1 MLSADGKAEPRK
13 RRGMASSGAGPA
25 EGREQA
31 RIRRSDDEAVSPEP
45 DSRREAGHAFNK
57 RIAAGNR
64 VGKAIPAEAEAIDS
78 LRRLGANSR
87 KEVPGDDESTRPGR
101 PFPRAAPGAGSLRD
115 SQSLGYRIRPHPGQP
130 RFRSPGDVECGG
142 GGRPADQPGGVASP
156 RSHDRNARRRPRGE
170 GARDIQLPGP
180 HHDVAGVEPPR
191 AARTRPGAS
200 ARPGGTHPRASLVSR
215 PFTSRQSPSGFS
227 SRSAAGRSA
236 AGKSW

>member
-1 MLSADGKAEPRK
+1 VLSADGKAEPRK

-31 RIRRSDDEAVSPEP
+31 RIRRSDDKAVSPEP

-115 SQSLGYRIRPHPGQP
+115 SQSLGCRIRPHPGQP
-130 RFRSPGDVECGG
+130 RFRSPGDAAREVKEHGTFSYPDRIMASQEWSRLG
-142 GGRPADQPGGVASP
+142 QLGRGRARPRARAELTQGRPWSAAHS
-156 RSHDRNARRRPRGE
+156 
-170 GARDIQLPGP
+170 
-180 HHDVAGVEPPR
+180 R
-191 AARTRPGAS
+191 AAKVRAGFRPGAPPAG
-200 ARPGGTHPRASLVSR
+200 ARRENPGSR
-215 PFTSRQSPSGFS
+215 PAERN
-227 SRSAAGRSA
+227 AAAPPCRPR
-236 AGKSW
+236 